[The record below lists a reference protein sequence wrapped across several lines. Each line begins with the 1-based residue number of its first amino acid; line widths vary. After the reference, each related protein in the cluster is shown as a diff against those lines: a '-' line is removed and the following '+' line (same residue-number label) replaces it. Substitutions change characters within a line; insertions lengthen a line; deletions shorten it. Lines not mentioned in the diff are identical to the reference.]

1 MQWTDVRQHFPDQ
14 WVLMET
20 VKAHSDNG
28 KLIIEEVSVL
38 NHFADST
45 EMFREYARLHHE
57 SPLRALVFFHT
68 SREILDIE
76 ILDIEILDIQERHAL
91 PLSPLTA
98 SYNAVYDALTPE
110 EIEEERRLLEG
121 IKRKVR
127 AVLEP
132 W

>member
-57 SPLRALVFFHT
+57 SPLRELVFFHT
-68 SREILDIE
+68 SR
-76 ILDIEILDIQERHAL
+76 EILDIQERHAL

>member
-1 MQWTDVRQHFPDQ
+1 
-14 WVLMET
+14 MET

-28 KLIIEEVSVL
+28 KRIIEEVSVL

-45 EMFREYARLHHE
+45 EMFREDARLHHE
-57 SPLRALVFFHT
+57 SPLRELVFFHT
-68 SREILDIE
+68 RR
-76 ILDIEILDIQERHAL
+76 EILDIQERHAL